1 MADLFD
7 HGASQV
13 PPVIKNPP
21 SNAGDKTCRFDLWVG
36 KIPWKKTWQPIP
48 VFLPG
53 ESHGQRSLA
62 GKSPQGSKKLD
73 KNEEIWHAC
82 MY

>member
-36 KIPWKKTWQPIP
+36 KIPWKKTWQSTT
-48 VFLPG
+48 VFSPG
-53 ESHGQRSLA
+53 ESHGQRSLV
-62 GKSPQGSKKLD
+62 GNSPQGHKESDLT
-73 KNEEIWHAC
+73 EAT
-82 MY
+82 